1 MADPYTDV
9 MASAVENMKG
19 FDRLDLETQKGF
31 DRTNL
36 ENMKGFDRVNA
47 DVLRSGWAGVD
58 ATKDARY
65 DVATRIGGA
74 TAELSRQ
81 VGAIDDTVTA
91 QIIGLARD
99 TSDLRAQVSG
109 LGYQVR
115 DGFVA
120 ATKDSEINGLK
131 TQVELA
137 KQSVYLS
144 DKIDGQAERTREL
157 VYGQGERNREL
168 INELKNAD
176 LNRYLIE
183 RTSELVELRGEGR
196 YWHGNYNQSQ
206 FAAVHNQ
213 MQNLGSQLQ
222 EARQGTVNFGTMS
235 GNAGRNTSTNNV
247 V

>member
-1 MADPYTDV
+1 MAEPYTDV
-9 MASAVENMKG
+9 TSAMVENMKG
-19 FDRLDLETQKGF
+19 FDRI
-31 DRTNL
+31 
-36 ENMKGFDRVNA
+36 NA
-47 DVLRSGWAGVD
+47 DVLRTGWESVA
-58 ATKDARY
+58 ATKDARH
-65 DVATRIGGA
+65 DI
-74 TAELSRQ
+74 TASTSASFVDLSRQ
-81 VGAIDDTVTA
+81 VDAIDDTISANLVGLNRDSADIRA
-91 QIIGLARD
+91 QIMGL
-99 TSDLRAQVSG
+99 TF
-109 LGYQVR
+109 QVR
-115 DGFVA
+115 DGFIA
-120 ATKDSEINGLK
+120 AAKDSEINGLK

-144 DKIDGQAERTREL
+144 DKIDGQSERT
-157 VYGQGERNREL
+157 REL

>member
-1 MADPYTDV
+1 MAEPYTDV
-9 MASAVENMKG
+9 TSAMVENMKG
-19 FDRLDLETQKGF
+19 FDRI
-31 DRTNL
+31 
-36 ENMKGFDRVNA
+36 NA
-47 DVLRSGWAGVD
+47 DVLRTGWESVS
-58 ATKDARY
+58 ATKDARH
-65 DVATRIGGA
+65 DI
-74 TAELSRQ
+74 TASTASAFVDLSRQ
-81 VGAIDDTVTA
+81 VDAIDDTVTA

-115 DGFVA
+115 DGFYA
-120 ATKDSEINGLK
+120 AAKDSEINGLK

-144 DKIDGQAERTREL
+144 DKIDGQADRTREL
-157 VYGQGERNREL
+157 IHDQ
-168 INELKNAD
+168 KNAD

-183 RTSELVELRGEGR
+183 RNAELAELRHEGR
-196 YWHGNYNQSQ
+196 FWRGNFDQSQ
-206 FAAVHNQ
+206 YAGLSNQ
-213 MQNLGSQLQ
+213 MQNFQSQLQ

>member
-1 MADPYTDV
+1 MAEPYSDV
-9 MASAVENMKG
+9 MAAG
-19 FDRLDLETQKGF
+19 I
-31 DRTNL
+31 

-47 DVLRSGWAGVD
+47 DILKVGYENTIAI
-58 ATKDARY
+58 KDARH
-65 DVATRIGGA
+65 DV
-74 TAELSRQ
+74 TASTAAAFVDLSRQ
-81 VGAIDDTVTA
+81 LDAIDDTTTA
-91 QIIGLARD
+91 QINTVSRD
-99 TSDLRAQVSG
+99 TMDVRAQVSA
-109 LGYQVR
+109 LGYQIR
-115 DGFVA
+115 DGFTA
-120 ATKDSEINGLK
+120 AAKDSEINGLK

-157 VYGQGERNREL
+157 

-196 YWHGNYNQSQ
+196 FWRGNYDQAQ

-235 GNAGRNTSTNNV
+235 GNAGRNQSTNNV